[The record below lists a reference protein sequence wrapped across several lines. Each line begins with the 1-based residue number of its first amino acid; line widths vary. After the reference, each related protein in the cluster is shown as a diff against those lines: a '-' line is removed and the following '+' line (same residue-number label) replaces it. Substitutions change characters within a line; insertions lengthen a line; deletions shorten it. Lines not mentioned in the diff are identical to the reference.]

1 MTHAMTLRLPEDLHE
16 ALRVEAH
23 TYRTSITAL
32 IVDTLRVREIDRARR
47 TGCDVCNRPHIMVST
62 PGGFRFCAD
71 HKPTEQACTCPSGDG
86 SLRWPCPV
94 HPPTESSLPGPG
106 A

>member
-23 TYRTSITAL
+23 TYRTGITAL

-47 TGCDVCNRPHIMVST
+47 TGCDVCNRPHLI
-62 PGGFRFCAD
+62 
-71 HKPTEQACTCPSGDG
+71 HG
-86 SLRWPCPV
+86 SASS
-94 HPPTESSLPGPG
+94 HESSDLEPT
-106 A
+106 